1 MIQSILLLLAPA
13 QKTPVI
19 PSVEPPQCKRMATR
33 PVRQVIQH
41 WRHKA
46 TTGLAVLGNAAGLLL
61 FLAGLGLVLR
71 SAEVLLS

>member
-19 PSVEPPQCKRMATR
+19 PPVESPQGKRMVTR
-33 PVRQVIQH
+33 PVRQVIRH
-41 WRHKA
+41 WQHKA
-46 TTGLAVLGNAAGLLL
+46 ATGLVVLGNAAGLLL